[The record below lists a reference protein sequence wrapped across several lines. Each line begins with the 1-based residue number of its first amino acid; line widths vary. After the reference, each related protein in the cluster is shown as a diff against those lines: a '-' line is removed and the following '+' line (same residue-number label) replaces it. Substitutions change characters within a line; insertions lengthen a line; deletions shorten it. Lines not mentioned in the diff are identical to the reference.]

1 MSYLFVH
8 IGVEDT
14 KKWPSI
20 YCHYMT
26 NLFGQNK
33 YSNCNSVSALTKS
46 QNAILLGLRCLYM
59 AIGFFVYILYIWQCL
74 PFLSRVCPVI
84 NASLFLDIPCVVLFC
99 IAFYTSHSRTILV
112 FSRNKT
118 KSYIP
123 LCL

>member
-1 MSYLFVH
+1 MPCLFVH
-8 IGVEDT
+8 IGAEDT

-26 NLFGQNK
+26 NFFGQNK
-33 YSNCNSVSALTKS
+33 HSNSTSVSALTKCHIIR
-46 QNAILLGLRCLYM
+46 ADEFVHGYR
-59 AIGFFVYILYIWQCL
+59 FFCIYIIWQCL

-99 IAFYTSHSRTILV
+99 IAFYTSHNGTILI
-112 FSRNKT
+112 FSREKT

-123 LCL
+123 WCL

>member
-8 IGVEDT
+8 IGDEDT

-20 YCHYMT
+20 YCHNMA

-33 YSNCNSVSALTKS
+33 YSNCTSVSALTKCQIIRAEVS
-46 QNAILLGLRCLYM
+46 VYGYR
-59 AIGFFVYILYIWQCL
+59 FFCIYIIWQCL
-74 PFLSRVCPVI
+74 PFLSRFCPVI

-112 FSRNKT
+112 FSRDKT
-118 KSYIP
+118 ESYIP